1 MILKN
6 QTRCIYH
13 GNTNFDF

>member
-1 MILKN
+1 MIFKN

-13 GNTNFDF
+13 GNINFDF